1 MAKKQAGKQ
10 QAPVQRAI
18 SFNSPGLGLAG
29 TLYANDFGRGAADHQ
44 LEGYLYDS
52 EGKEWLFRGL
62 LQGVEFVP
70 KETRGAPK
78 KTGRNVA
85 VYLASVC
92 LRQGARRAGIVRFSV
107 LENLRELWA
116 DLPTDDRS
124 LRRLIQDGK
133 KATGDSRVVF
143 AGVAIAALWR
153 HFEQQEDGGFT
164 VRGDGWRWAPDMAAA
179 QYGDLLLR
187 VRVRQGQE

>member
-18 SFNSPGLGLAG
+18 SFNSPWLGLAG

-44 LEGYLYDS
+44 LEGYLCDS
-52 EGKEWLFRGL
+52 EGKEWLFRGS
-62 LQGVEFVP
+62 LQGGEFVS

-78 KTGRNVA
+78 KTGRSVA

-92 LRQGARRAGIVRFSV
+92 LRRGAHRAGIVRFSV
-107 LENLRELWA
+107 LEKLRELWT
-116 DLPTDDRS
+116 DLPADDRS

-133 KATGDSRVVF
+133 KATGDSHVVL
-143 AGVAIAALWR
+143 AGAAIAALWR
-153 HFEQQEDGGFT
+153 DFEQQEDGGFT
-164 VRGDGWRWAPDMAAA
+164 VRGVGWRWAPGMAAA
-179 QYGDLLLR
+179 LYGDVFLR
-187 VRVRQGQE
+187 ARVRQGQE